1 MVGTRGQRRRR
12 PEEQRRDDGG
22 SRDRLAAG
30 DPAIKYGV
38 REGRKLQVEKLHS
51 GKRLWSQLRQPR
63 GYCSAEWPGRGSCP
77 LRGQGRGEARRPST
91 CGNLMN

>member
-30 DPAIKYGV
+30 DPAIKCGV
-38 REGRKLQVEKLHS
+38 REGRKL
-51 GKRLWSQLRQPR
+51 
-63 GYCSAEWPGRGSCP
+63 
-77 LRGQGRGEARRPST
+77 
-91 CGNLMN
+91 